1 MVPNM
6 KSKYLISI
14 FGFIVIL
21 LCISSYRVN
30 CTTIV
35 EMRLKEFEHPSN
47 TLMNSKCCDTNMKA
61 PLFGCFTECEIFFE
75 ISIKPYPG
83 SEPKVNYIK
92 TYLLADAKTT
102 FKEEIQLNRKHKNPW
117 IFTYDK
123 PYVSY

>member
-35 EMRLKEFEHPSN
+35 EMRFKEFEHPSN
-47 TLMNSKCCDTNMKA
+47 TLMNSKCCDTNMK
-61 PLFGCFTECEIFFE
+61 LLGVSCFLECEHFFE
-75 ISIKPYPG
+75 ISVKPYPG
-83 SEPKVNYIK
+83 NKPRVSFIK
-92 TYLLADAKTT
+92 TYMLARGKTT
-102 FKEEIQLNRKHKNPW
+102 FMEGTQLNRRHKNPW
-117 IFTYDK
+117 VFSYDK
-123 PYVSY
+123 PFVSY